1 MSFRMRVLVAGA
13 LLSSPAASWAQE
25 PGKALLTL
33 QGYGLN
39 FTGVGRGRS
48 GDLEIGIERWS
59 SDQEHDRLRAALAEG
74 GVPALTRALPAA
86 PRVGYVRAQ
95 GGHTLAVKYAREF
108 PLPDGA
114 RRVLL
119 VTDRLDVPAD
129 GTNPRADVHDFLVA
143 EIRLDKDGKG
153 QGRTAGPEQLHYSK
167 EAGTLDVDRKG
178 AMPVWIEKLRVV
190 APKPAQPRP

>member
-1 MSFRMRVLVAGA
+1 MRFRLGVLVAGA
-13 LLSSPAASWAQE
+13 LLSSTALSWAE
-25 PGKALLTL
+25 ESGKTLLTL

-59 SDQEHDRLRAALAEG
+59 SDSERDRLRAALAEG

-95 GGHTLAVKYAREF
+95 GGNTLALKYAREF
-108 PLPDGA
+108 PLADGA

-119 VTDRLDVPAD
+119 VTDRLD
-129 GTNPRADVHDFLVA
+129 
-143 EIRLDKDGKG
+143 
-153 QGRTAGPEQLHYSK
+153 
-167 EAGTLDVDRKG
+167 
-178 AMPVWIEKLRVV
+178 
-190 APKPAQPRP
+190 